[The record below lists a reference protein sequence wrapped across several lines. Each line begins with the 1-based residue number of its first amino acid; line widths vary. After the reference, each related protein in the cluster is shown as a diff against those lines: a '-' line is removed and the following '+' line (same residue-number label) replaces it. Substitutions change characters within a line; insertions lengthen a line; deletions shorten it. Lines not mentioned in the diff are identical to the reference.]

1 MSGVFAYARRGARV
15 GACVLALGAAG
26 ATAQQATEG
35 NPAANSEQSAP
46 AATAETEAK
55 APDTVKSADPAGA
68 AVSAEPGTSTLPELV
83 VDGDKT
89 KKTKKKDKAA
99 KNAASSSTATTA
111 SEPSTPPGVIL
122 GSAAASDTGLT
133 TIDASNVQMRS
144 NGIGDANSAF
154 RDMPNVQ
161 YQNQSNGNGGTSSQK
176 QIDTKPQLL
185 SISGARTYENNFIL
199 NGVSITNITGPAQRA
214 PTLDNSTPG
223 PGASVYGMSPQNIYV
238 PSEFIGDATIIDSN
252 ASAEYGQFLGG
263 VVNYNLM
270 APPTDRYRASV
281 SVGRETSDYANYVLA
296 TPDGDNPNS
305 RQQPRFDKSTLAVSL
320 GAPITNEFAFIAQA
334 SRKEAESSKPKAI
347 QLGDLWT
354 EENSDNVFFRF
365 AATARTDVGKFTFD
379 SSRTDYF
386 QHYDYDAGRDVYLD
400 MNTQG
405 TSTKLEYDTNLA
417 GLRVDDV
424 GLGRVKL
431 TSRAFYNTS
440 ETQNNSGSNYY
451 YTRLSQSLLKNQAT
465 GKWTETYNSP
475 DFSWCPGVDAAT
487 YQGTDASIRCYEGGY
502 GNTLQSQVDYG
513 VFANL
518 TGDLLLGGFKIGTEL
533 KSYEGRSARLEDA
546 YYASTVN
553 QAADVNCIVAND
565 PFCFEDVNQFS
576 TNYTIYPKRDVTASL
591 NALHSFAEIDQTIGW
606 FNVRS
611 GVRLDYDDYF
621 KNTNVA
627 PRLVGTIKPFDGVS
641 VTGGYNRYYLGESL
655 YYAIRDKVPGPITR
669 IRSGTTTAGGVT
681 TPGDYTVVS
690 TAAGTSYRAEGLATP
705 YSDEYTGAIGVKDR
719 LLGGQWRFKY
729 LERYGEE
736 QFATE
741 TCGTN
746 CYVATNNGEMFYR
759 SASAEYTKEW
769 VGLNNQA
776 GLDAAAITGNVTWSE
791 QRTTGGTYLL
801 NADLNGDG
809 TGETRRIWYNGQSY
823 FPEQFTEVTG
833 NLDIPVRFGATLAT
847 IWFDGF
853 LEVNAIAGVNL
864 GYMGVYDT
872 GVDSNHVVN
881 GAQVSH
887 DEYSDRKFGATLKLD
902 VTAQLNITEQAA
914 IQLKAFNLTNS
925 DQNAIAND
933 NNPWVVGRS
942 LWVGSALRF

>member
-1 MSGVFAYARRGARV
+1 M
-15 GACVLALGAAG
+15 
-26 ATAQQATEG
+26 
-35 NPAANSEQSAP
+35 
-46 AATAETEAK
+46 
-55 APDTVKSADPAGA
+55 
-68 AVSAEPGTSTLPELV
+68 LPELV
-83 VDGDKT
+83 VDGDL
-89 KKTKKKDKAA
+89 KKKEKKKAKAA
-99 KNAASSSTATTA
+99 KADPATSSSGTAASEASTT
-111 SEPSTPPGVIL
+111 PGVTL

-133 TIDASNVQMRS
+133 TIDASTLQMRS

-161 YQNQSNGNGGTSSQK
+161 YQNQSNGNGGTNSQK

-199 NGVSITNITGPAQRA
+199 NGVSITNITGPVQRS
-214 PTLDNSTPG
+214 PSLDNSTPG

-296 TPDGDNPNS
+296 TPDGDNPNN
-305 RQQPRFDKSTLAVSL
+305 RQRPRFDKSTLAVSV

-354 EENSDNVFFRF
+354 EESSDNVFFRF

-379 SSRTDYF
+379 TSRTDYS
-386 QHYDYDAGRDVYLD
+386 QHYDYDAGRNVYID

-440 ETQNNSGSNYY
+440 ETQNNSGSNYF
-451 YTRLSQSLLKNQAT
+451 YTRLKQSLTKSGNS
-465 GKWTETYNSP
+465 WNETYHSP
-475 DFSWCPGVDAAT
+475 DFSWCPGVDVAT

-502 GNTLQSQVDYG
+502 GNALQSQVDYG

-518 TGDLLLGGFKIGTEL
+518 TGDLLLGGFKIGTEV
-533 KSYEGRSARLEDA
+533 KNYEGRSARLEDA
-546 YYASTVN
+546 YYASTVA
-553 QAADVNCIVAND
+553 QAADVNCSVAND
-565 PFCFEDVNQFS
+565 PFCFEDVNQYS
-576 TNYTIYPKRDVTASL
+576 RSYVLYPKRDVTATL
-591 NALHSFAEIDQTIGW
+591 NALHSFAEIDQTWEW
-606 FNVRS
+606 FNVRA

-621 KNTNVA
+621 KNTNIA

-655 YYAIRDKVPGPITR
+655 YYAIRDKAPGYETNVRGEWPTNPV
-669 IRSGTTTAGGVT
+669 TGVT
-681 TPGDYTVVS
+681 TPGGYTIVS
-690 TAAGTSYRAEGLATP
+690 TAAGTSYRTQGLATP
-705 YSDEYTGAIGVKDR
+705 YSDEYTGAIGVKDP
-719 LLGGQWRFKY
+719 LMGGQWRFRY

-746 CYVATNNGEMFYR
+746 CYIATNNGETFYR
-759 SASAEYTKEW
+759 SASAEYTKQW
-769 VGLNNQA
+769 AGLNNQV
-776 GLDAAAITGNVTWSE
+776 GLNAAAITGNVTWSE
-791 QRTTGGTYLL
+791 QRTSGGTYLI

-809 TGETRRIWYNGQSY
+809 TGETRRIWYKEQSY
-823 FPEQFTEVTG
+823 LPEQFTEVTG

-853 LEVNAIAGVNL
+853 LELNATAGVNL
-864 GYMGVYDT
+864 GYMGVYNT
-872 GVDSNHVVN
+872 AVP
-881 GAQVSH
+881 AVSKPIYPGGPSVAH
-887 DEYSDRKFGATLKLD
+887 DIYDDRKFGATLKLD

-925 DQNAIAND
+925 SQNAIAND